1 MKILGKYWKVL
12 LAVIL
17 IGMAGYTYYNV
28 YETER
33 VEYEKKSERLEMTIL
48 SLERKIVENARYADI
63 QDQIPDALAEVEA
76 SRQELYEHFP
86 LEMKEEDQIMYVLY
100 LETIFGTEIEFS
112 FNEAVP
118 YVAMKDG
125 SYLMALKLNVN
136 YETTY
141 QGFQNMITYLA
152 TDSRITSVDVATIK
166 YDKKTDTAVGQIQ
179 VVLYLMDSDLLEY
192 LPPDVNEPETG
203 KDNIFD

>member
-12 LAVIL
+12 LAL
-17 IGMAGYTYYNV
+17 IMIGLAVYGYFNI
-28 YETER
+28 YETEKAA
-33 VEYEKKSERLEMTIL
+33 YEKKSSQLEMMIL
-48 SLERKIVENARYADI
+48 SLEKNIKENARYADI
-63 QDQIPDALAEVEA
+63 QDKIPDAEAAVDA
-76 SRQELYEHFP
+76 SRLELYKHFP
-86 LEMKEEDQIMYVLY
+86 VEMKEEDQIMYVLY

-118 YVAMKDG
+118 YVAMRDG
-125 SYLMALKLNVN
+125 STLMALKLNVN

-152 TDSRITSVDVATIK
+152 TDSRITSVDVASIK
-166 YDKKTDTAVGQIQ
+166 YDEKTDTAVGRIQ

>member
-17 IGMAGYTYYNV
+17 IGLAGYTYYNV

-136 YETTY
+136 YETSY

-166 YDKKTDTAVGQIQ
+166 YDEKTDTAVGQIQ